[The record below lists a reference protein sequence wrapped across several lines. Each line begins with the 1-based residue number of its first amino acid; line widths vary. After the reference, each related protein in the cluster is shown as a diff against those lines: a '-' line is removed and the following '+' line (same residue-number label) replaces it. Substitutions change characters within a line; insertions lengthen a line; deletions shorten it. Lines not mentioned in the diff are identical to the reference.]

1 MNFGNYDV
9 VIWGKYLPKI
19 CKVSWEDSVCE
30 FAQTHRVNPVQNPH
44 DIHAFHMRKQA
55 VLWLSN
61 RHRTSAVSDCQTSA
75 DARMTEDVEG

>member
-1 MNFGNYDV
+1 
-9 VIWGKYLPKI
+9 
-19 CKVSWEDSVCE
+19 
-30 FAQTHRVNPVQNPH
+30 
-44 DIHAFHMRKQA
+44 MRKQA